1 MFINTKIY
9 KPCEDEILQTLTDY
23 KFNINQ
29 ARYVLDHVSERLSN
43 YSYINFFNDDK
54 DGDLNGSITSERQ
67 SGLF

>member
-29 ARYVLDHVSERLSN
+29 AKYVLDHVSERLSN
-43 YSYINFFNDDK
+43 YSYINFSNDDK
-54 DGDLNGSITSERQ
+54 ESD
-67 SGLF
+67 

>member
-23 KFNINQ
+23 KFNISQ

-43 YSYINFFNDDK
+43 YSYINFSNDDK
-54 DGDLNGSITSERQ
+54 EGDLDGSITSERQ